1 MVYLLN
7 TEISDKKIIKIALQ
21 NIFGVGKFQVN
32 KICNYLGISLT
43 TKVRQLTPEMK
54 NKIVVYI
61 ESNLKIGD
69 DLNQFLAQAKENQMR
84 IKCYKGQRAKF
95 KLPRRGQRTHTNS
108 RTVKK
113 LK

>member
-43 TKVRQLTPEMK
+43 TKVRQLTP
-54 NKIVVYI
+54 
-61 ESNLKIGD
+61 
-69 DLNQFLAQAKENQMR
+69 
-84 IKCYKGQRAKF
+84 
-95 KLPRRGQRTHTNS
+95 
-108 RTVKK
+108 
-113 LK
+113 

>member
-7 TEISDKKIIKIALQ
+7 TEISDKKVLKVALQ
-21 NIFGVGKFQVN
+21 NIFGIGKFQAN
-32 KICNYLGISLT
+32 KICIYLGISAV
-43 TKVRQLTPEMK
+43 TKVRQLTPEIK
-54 NKIVVYI
+54 NKIIIYA
-61 ESNLKIGD
+61 ETNLKLVD
-69 DLNQFLAQAKENQMR
+69 ELKQYLTQQTENQMR
-84 IKCYKGQRAKF
+84 IRCYKGQRAKF